1 MSSIATIEKRNGVAI
16 IWLDQQ
22 GEKIN
27 KVSLDFVGEIDKLFQ
42 SLENDP
48 EVKAAVLISKKKDF
62 IAGADIEMFANVKKK
77 GDFIDF
83 TRNGHQS
90 LYRLERSKK
99 PVVAAIN
106 GACLG
111 AGTEIALAC
120 HARIASNDRSTHF
133 ALPEVM
139 LGLLP
144 GGGGTQRLPRL
155 IGIQRA
161 LDIMLTGKKIYAD
174 KAKKL
179 GLADKVTTRE
189 ALLNSAIDLALSLTK
204 TPMHREDKRT
214 FLEKLLESNSL
225 TRGIVYRKAKEMVL
239 KQTQG
244 NYPAPLK
251 ILECVEIGMEEGMDK
266 GLEAEAVKFE
276 ELILTEESRQLI
288 RIFFNMTEKKKTRTR
303 ARLK

>member
-16 IWLDQQ
+16 VWLDQP

-27 KVSLDFVGEIDKLFQ
+27 KVSLDFVSEIDKLFQ

-48 EVKAAVLISKKKDF
+48 EVRAAVLISKKKDF
-62 IAGADIEMFANVKKK
+62 IAGADIDMFGNVKKK

-99 PVVAAIN
+99 PVVAAVN

-161 LDIMLTGKKIYAD
+161 LDIMLTGKKVYAD
-174 KAKKL
+174 KAIKL
-179 GLADKVTTRE
+179 GLVDKVTTKE
-189 ALLNSAIDLALSLTK
+189 ALLNSAVDMATEPYAK
-204 TPMHREDKRT
+204 TDQA
-214 FLEKLLESNSL
+214 
-225 TRGIVYRKAKEMVL
+225 G
-239 KQTQG
+239 G
-244 NYPAPLK
+244 
-251 ILECVEIGMEEGMDK
+251 
-266 GLEAEAVKFE
+266 
-276 ELILTEESRQLI
+276 
-288 RIFFNMTEKKKTRTR
+288 
-303 ARLK
+303 